1 MILSLISIAGA
12 GDLGLTPYAG
22 TDFPLMAGAGI
33 THELPGR
40 LRIDGAAGLLPGP
53 YWDTVNRTLVS
64 AEVYSEDTAELID
77 ILLTGAL
84 VLRLEAGWRP
94 WERRGFFFTAGYQHL
109 GLAGGSTNIAL
120 YADGIT
126 ASLYEAASSVFGD
139 LEVLVVPS
147 MVLGRTGWEW
157 HVRESILLRATLGF
171 AYTVRSRS
179 EVSMTDPPRNP
190 IAAALSDSLAEEAEA
205 YLDDV
210 FESWVHT
217 PMIGVY
223 SGFRF

>member
-1 MILSLISIAGA
+1 MILSLLSLASA

-22 TDFPLMAGAGI
+22 TDFPIMAGGGVTA
-33 THELPGR
+33 ELPGR
-40 LRIDGAAGLLPGP
+40 IRIDGAAGLLPGP
-53 YWDTVNRTLVS
+53 YWDTVNHALVS
-64 AEVYSEDTAELID
+64 FEVYSEDTAQLID

-84 VLRLEAGWRP
+84 VLRLEAGWQP
-94 WERRGFFFTAGYQHL
+94 WAQRGFFFSAGYQHL

-126 ASLYEAASSVFGD
+126 AALYESASAMFGD
-139 LEVLVVPS
+139 LEVVVVPS
-147 MVLGRTGWEW
+147 MLTGRTGWEW
-157 HVRESILLRATLGF
+157 VLRENILLRATLGF

-179 EVSMTDPPRNP
+179 EVRMTDPPSNP
-190 IAAALSDSLAEEAEA
+190 IAAALSDALTEEAEV

-217 PMIGVY
+217 PMIGLY
-223 SGFRF
+223 SGYRF